1 MKRVINEFKISKV
14 DNKYKLNK
22 VVNEFKITSQNV
34 IVKTNTVIDNSA
46 PHSHNVDDITITAFQ
61 LSELDSILYS

>member
-1 MKRVINEFKISKV
+1 MIEIQIDVEEVNALEVVIQKEEMNIYV
-14 DNKYKLNK
+14 DGQPF
-22 VVNEFKITSQNV
+22 EQIQ
-34 IVKTNTVIDNSA
+34 